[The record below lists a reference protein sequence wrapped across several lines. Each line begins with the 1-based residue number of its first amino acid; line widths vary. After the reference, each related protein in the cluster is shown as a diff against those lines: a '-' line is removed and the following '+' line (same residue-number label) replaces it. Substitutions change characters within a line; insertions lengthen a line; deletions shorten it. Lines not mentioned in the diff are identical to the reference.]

1 MIEGRCRLCVNVTS
15 TQHQNLPKINF
26 ETSYSLRQL
35 TDLYQ
40 NVKLFH
46 RPYTNLKSNH
56 SLLTKKQA
64 SEQLK
69 IRYQFVTRFFSE
81 VFFFY
86 QRHSYF
92 DRSNEKLVKLSLTTE
107 KIVIHLLLLKYRI
120 RSLIIITRKMKFN
133 NLTM

>member
-1 MIEGRCRLCVNVTS
+1 MIEGRCWLYVNVTS

-56 SLLTKKQA
+56 SLLTQKQA

-69 IRYQFVTRFFSE
+69 IRYQFVKGFFQK
-81 VFFFY
+81 FFFY
-86 QRHSYF
+86 QRHNYF
-92 DRSNEKLVKLSLTTE
+92 DRSNEKLVKLSLTPE

-120 RSLIIITRKMKFN
+120 RSLIIITRKIKFN